1 VTLCKLILI
10 TLLTTIVF
18 ILEFA
23 LSGLPNVNLTFVLL
37 AVIFQRVEIK
47 YHITFISLYIAL
59 QGIVWGFDLYLIPM
73 FIAFIGYGIVTF
85 FIKDMENMLQAFI
98 IGGYA
103 IIYSAMFIPIN
114 VYLIGVP
121 LGAYIIADIPFT
133 ITLMINNFL
142 TVLWLKPTLMSVYP
156 SEPYENAL

>member
-1 VTLCKLILI
+1 
-10 TLLTTIVF
+10 
-18 ILEFA
+18 
-23 LSGLPNVNLTFVLL
+23 
-37 AVIFQRVEIK
+37 
-47 YHITFISLYIAL
+47 L

-73 FIAFIGYGIVTF
+73 FIAFIGYGFVTN

-103 IIYSAMFIPIN
+103 IIYSAMFIPLN
-114 VYLIGVP
+114 VYLFGVP

-133 ITLMINNFL
+133 ITLIINNFL
-142 TVLWLKPTLMSVYP
+142 TVLWLKPTLMSVLP